1 MTRVS
6 RFTFTGAR
14 EQASRS
20 PARSAVGRLAI
31 VTLLVL
37 GPSARA
43 EDGTAVE
50 PQYGGTLNVGTVY
63 VGLSALSFDPFDW
76 NWKVNH
82 DAGMVYELL
91 FAADLEQS
99 RGQGGPYSFQS
110 EGWLP
115 PEAMRGELAERW
127 EWEDPLTLVV
137 HLRRGVKFTGKPG
150 IMEPRELEAADVV
163 WSHQRTAASP
173 KATPGYFDHIER
185 IEARD
190 THTVVYHYKQFNA
203 EWDLRSGYGYYSAI
217 LPREMATVDSRDW
230 RNMVGTGPFL
240 LTRFVESSSSTYER
254 NPGYWDRE
262 LVGGRAYAIPFV
274 DRVIY
279 RTIKDAATQH
289 TALRTAKIDILEVI
303 PWLAVDYLKE
313 TTPELQWTRYLGSV
327 GEFIALRVD
336 REPLDDLRVRRALNM
351 AIDKK
356 EIVEHYYGGNAELFG
371 YPMHP
376 DFEGYFQP
384 LEAMPPSVK
393 QLFNYDPVEAR
404 RLLAEAGYPNGF
416 RLKIQFAAVN
426 YNHADLLPLI
436 AGYLA
441 KVGVVVDI
449 APMEYAAHLSA
460 MTTKTHAPGYL
471 MGSGVVNPTT
481 SLRKSFKTGQTWNPS
496 MWSDPE
502 FDRRIADAESTRDE
516 TERQRK
522 IKELTV
528 EMLDQAPYIWL
539 PTVYNSVAWWPWVK
553 NYGGELRAGAVRP
566 APIYARIWIDQKLKT
581 ELGF

>member
-1 MTRVS
+1 MTKRTCA
-6 RFTFTGAR
+6 RF
-14 EQASRS
+14 
-20 PARSAVGRLAI
+20 LA
-31 VTLLVL
+31 LVL
-37 GPSARA
+37 AGFAVRA
-43 EDGTAVE
+43 EDPPTAV
-50 PQYGGTLNVGTVY
+50 PQYGGTLNLGTVY
-63 VGLSALSFDPFDW
+63 VGLSALSFDPADW

-82 DAGMVYELL
+82 DAGMIYELL

-99 RGQGGPYSFQS
+99 VGQGGTYSFQS

-115 PEAMRGELAERW
+115 PAAMRGELAESW

-137 HLRRGVKFTGKPG
+137 HLRRGVRFTGKPG
-150 IMEPRELEAADVV
+150 VMPARELDAEDVV
-163 WSHQRTAASP
+163 WSYQRVAASP
-173 KATPGYFDHIER
+173 KASPGYFDHLER
-185 IEARD
+185 VEARD
-190 THTVVYHYKQFNA
+190 PHTVVYRLKEFNA

-217 LPREMATVDSRDW
+217 LPRELAAVDARDW

-240 LTRFVESSSSTYER
+240 LTRFVEGSSSTYER
-254 NPGYWDRE
+254 NPSYWDHE
-262 LVGGRAYAIPFV
+262 LVNGRPYSIPFV

-279 RTIKDAATQH
+279 RTIKDGATQQ
-289 TALRTAKIDILEVI
+289 TALRTGKIDILEVV

-313 TTPELQWTRYLGSV
+313 TTPELQWARYLGSV
-327 GEFIALRVD
+327 GEFVALRVD
-336 REPLDDLRVRRALNM
+336 RKPFDDVRVRRALNM

-376 DFEGYFQP
+376 DFKGYFQP

-393 QLFNYDPVEAR
+393 ELFTYDPVKAK

-416 RLKIQFAAVN
+416 RFPVQFAAVN

-441 KVGVVVDI
+441 RVGVTVDI
-449 APMEYAAHLSA
+449 EPLEYAAFLSA
-460 MTTKTHAPGYL
+460 MTTKTHAAGYL

-481 SLRKSFKTGQTWNPS
+481 TLRKSFRAGQTWNAS

-502 FDRRIADAESTRDE
+502 FDRRIGDAESTRDE
-516 TERQRK
+516 PERQRK
-522 IKELTV
+522 LKELTV

-539 PTVYNSVAWWPWVK
+539 PTVYNHIAWWPWVK

-566 APIYARIWIDQKLKT
+566 APIYARIWIDQKLKK